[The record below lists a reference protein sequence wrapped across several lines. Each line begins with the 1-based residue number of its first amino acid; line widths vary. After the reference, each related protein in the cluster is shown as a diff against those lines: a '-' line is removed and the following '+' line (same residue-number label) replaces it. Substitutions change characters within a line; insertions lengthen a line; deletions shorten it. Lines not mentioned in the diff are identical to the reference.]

1 MTKRRGCGKI
11 SELSVRRTQKKRLK
25 AKKIKR
31 VGLKDVK
38 AQIFFEK
45 RLDKAV
51 TDVVC

>member
-11 SELSVRRTQKKRLK
+11 SELSVRRTQRKDLK
-25 AKKIKR
+25 QKIKR

>member
-25 AKKIKR
+25 AKIKR
-31 VGLKDVK
+31 VGLKDVRT
-38 AQIFFEK
+38 QIFFEK